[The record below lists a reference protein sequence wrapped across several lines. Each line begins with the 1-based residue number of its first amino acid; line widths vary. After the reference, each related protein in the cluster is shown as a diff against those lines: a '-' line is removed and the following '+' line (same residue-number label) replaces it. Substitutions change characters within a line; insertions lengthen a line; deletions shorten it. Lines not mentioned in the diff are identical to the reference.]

1 MGDQRSPCVWLL
13 QRARASSSSTTSVGK
28 KKNKGGSKPSSPAV
42 PPAQLAQQPPAMK
55 IADAPPLQPAYE
67 PAAAQRH
74 HANGVA
80 SAQLYGQG
88 IRKALAPKMCLSPR
102 APDVFEHAADIKH
115 ECKNAQIVHQVENGR
130 KMRHDEGLTLTPCRK
145 MMDSIYPEDGSSSVH
160 SVWLDN
166 ICVCHLKAA
175 KLMGAQ
181 PMDQCMPSQHGE
193 SFFEGSTAEK
203 AAELM
208 GEAGAVED
216 IEDLMACLPEV
227 LNGANG
233 GTHELCACKC
243 ELGEGPMPWV
253 ASYVDGMCE
262 FQPLRTRQ
270 SQLADYIYRLRLQ
283 RNPPVDPEYEAWLD
297 DAHEKAE
304 ELRRS
309 NAAKRIWRWW
319 LALWEENLE
328 TAMHTAQ
335 WMESE
340 DAKEL
345 ISDHTGES
353 AEIQKVDESALHS
366 LLAEH
371 AGDTPWY
378 NLAAFASK

>member
-115 ECKNAQIVHQVENGR
+115 ECKNAQVVHQVQHGH
-130 KMRHDEGLTLTPCRK
+130 KMKHDAGPKLTPCRK
-145 MMDSIYPEDGSSSVH
+145 MMDSVYPEVGSSGVH
-160 SVWLDN
+160 AVWLDN

-175 KLMGAQ
+175 KLSGAL
-181 PMDQCMPSQHGE
+181 PMDECMPSQHGE
-193 SFFEGSTAEK
+193 SFFECSTAEK
-203 AAELM
+203 AAKMSREM
-208 GEAGAVED
+208 EVED
-216 IEDLMACLPEV
+216 IEDLMECLPEV

-243 ELGEGPMPWV
+243 ELCEGPMPRV
-253 ASYVDGMCE
+253 ASYVDGICDL
-262 FQPLRTRQ
+262 QPLHIHQ
-270 SQLADYIYRLRLQ
+270 A
-283 RNPPVDPEYEAWLD
+283 
-297 DAHEKAE
+297 
-304 ELRRS
+304 
-309 NAAKRIWRWW
+309 
-319 LALWEENLE
+319 
-328 TAMHTAQ
+328 
-335 WMESE
+335 
-340 DAKEL
+340 
-345 ISDHTGES
+345 
-353 AEIQKVDESALHS
+353 
-366 LLAEH
+366 
-371 AGDTPWY
+371 
-378 NLAAFASK
+378 